1 MTSPA
6 TIYTSTRSFEMR
18 PYRPSCDVHGCPEIG
33 GWLVGS
39 HGFRKLGDERT
50 IGKFCAEHGMERIA
64 ALDPMRFGGGAK

>member
-1 MTSPA
+1 
-6 TIYTSTRSFEMR
+6 MR
-18 PYRPSCDVHGCPEIG
+18 PYRPSCDAHGCPEIG